1 MTMGDRWN
9 PPPGA
14 TLVLLNALG
23 SDDAAWQFS
32 GLTGGHPVSYPGHG
46 TRPRQPGWTHEGVA
60 DELAASFDGPLD
72 LVGVALGGLVV
83 LQALVRHPGRIRS
96 AVIACGGS
104 VRDERTRIDALRK
117 VAMGRGEA
125 AAAGGMTAVVEETL
139 ARWFTPSAVAT
150 GHPGVEYARRTL
162 AAMDPGAWSDVWL
175 SLVNSSYVSAEE
187 AAAIGVPVT
196 LVAGTEDR
204 SSGLGGVS
212 RLHELIP
219 NSRLEILS
227 GPHMMHLEEPGKF
240 RAAIERHFAWLPS
253 ATRVPDPITIP
264 G

>member
-1 MTMGDRWN
+1 MSDRWQ
-9 PPPGA
+9 PPTGG

-23 SDDAAWQFS
+23 NDDSAWQFT
-32 GLTGGHPVSYPGHG
+32 GITGGHPVSYPGHG

-60 DELAASFDGPLD
+60 DQVAADFDGPLD

-83 LQALVRHPGRIRS
+83 LQVLVRHPGRVRS

-117 VAMGRGEA
+117 VAVGRGEA
-125 AAAGGMTAVVEETL
+125 ATAGGMAAVTEETL
-139 ARWFTPSAVAT
+139 ARWFTPSAVAA

-175 SLVNSSYVSAEE
+175 SLVNSSYVSAED
-187 AAAIGVPVT
+187 AAAVSVPVS
-196 LVAGTEDR
+196 LVAGAEDR

-219 NSRLEILS
+219 NSRLEILG
-227 GPHMMHLEEPGKF
+227 GPHMMHLEEPAKF
-240 RAAIERHFAWLPS
+240 RMAIGRHFAWLPC
-253 ATRVPDPITIP
+253 ATRVADPITVP

>member
-1 MTMGDRWN
+1 MDDRWP

-14 TLVLLNALG
+14 TLVLLNSLG
-23 SDDAAWQFS
+23 SDDAAWQFT
-32 GLTGGHPVSYPGHG
+32 GLAGGHPVNYPGHG
-46 TRPRQPGWTHEGVA
+46 TRPRQPDWTHEGVA
-60 DELAASFDGPLD
+60 DEVAAAFDGLLD

-104 VRDERTRIDALRK
+104 VRDAHTRIDALRK
-117 VAMGRGEA
+117 VAVGRGEA
-125 AAAGGMTAVVEETL
+125 ATAGGMAAVVEETL
-139 ARWFTPSAVAT
+139 ARWFTPAAVT
-150 GHPGVEYARRTL
+150 GGHPGVEYARRTL
-162 AAMDPGAWSDVWL
+162 SAMDPGAWSDVWL
-175 SLVNSSYVSAEE
+175 SLVNSSYVSAED
-187 AAAIGVPVT
+187 AAAISVPVT
-196 LVAGTEDR
+196 LVAGTQDR

-219 NSRLEILS
+219 NSRLEILA

-240 RAAIERHFAWLPS
+240 RAAIERHFGWLPAAS
-253 ATRVPDPITIP
+253 RVAEPITVP

>member
-1 MTMGDRWN
+1 MNDRVQ
-9 PPPGA
+9 PGPGA
-14 TLVLLNALG
+14 TRVLLNALG

-32 GLTGGHPVSYPGHG
+32 GLAGGHPVSYPGHG

-60 DELAASFDGPLD
+60 EEVAAAFDGPLD

-83 LQALVRHPGRIRS
+83 LQILVRHPDRIRS

-104 VRDERTRIDALRK
+104 VRDARTRIDALRK
-117 VAMGRGEA
+117 VAVGRGEA
-125 AAAGGMTAVVEETL
+125 AAEGGMAAVVEETM
-139 ARWFTPSAVAT
+139 ARWFTPSVVAA

-175 SLVNSSYVSAEE
+175 SLVNSSYVSAAE
-187 AAAIGVPVT
+187 AAAIAVPVT
-196 LVAGTEDR
+196 LVGGTEDR

-219 NSRLEILS
+219 NSRLEILA

-240 RAAIERHFAWLPS
+240 RAAVERHFVWLPS
-253 ATRVPDPITIP
+253 ATRVADPITGP

>member
-1 MTMGDRWN
+1 VDDRWP

-14 TLVLLNALG
+14 TLVLLNSLG
-23 SDDAAWQFS
+23 SDDAAWQFT
-32 GLTGGHPVSYPGHG
+32 GLAGGHPVNYPGHG
-46 TRPRQPGWTHEGVA
+46 TRPRQPDWTHEGVA
-60 DELAASFDGPLD
+60 DEVAAAFDGLLD

-83 LQALVRHPGRIRS
+83 LQTLVRHPGRIRS

-104 VRDERTRIDALRK
+104 VRDAHTRIDALRK
-117 VAMGRGEA
+117 VAVGRGEA
-125 AAAGGMTAVVEETL
+125 AAAGGMAAVVEETL
-139 ARWFTPSAVAT
+139 ARWFTPAAVTA

-162 AAMDPGAWSDVWL
+162 WAMDPGAWSDVWL
-175 SLVNSSYVSAEE
+175 SLVNSSYVSAED

-219 NSRLEILS
+219 NSRLEILT

-240 RAAIERHFAWLPS
+240 RAAIERHFGWLP
-253 ATRVPDPITIP
+253 AAGRVAEPITVA

>member
-1 MTMGDRWN
+1 MGDRW
-9 PPPGA
+9 PPPPA
-14 TLVLLNALG
+14 APLVLLNSLG
-23 SDDAAWQFS
+23 SDDAAWQFT
-32 GLTGGHPVSYPGHG
+32 GLAGGHPINYPGHG
-46 TRPRQPGWTHEGVA
+46 TRPRQPAWTHEGVA
-60 DELAASFDGPLD
+60 DEVAAAFDGPLD

-83 LQALVRHPGRIRS
+83 LQTLVRHPGRIRS
-96 AVIACGGS
+96 ALIACGGS
-104 VRDERTRIDALRK
+104 VRDAHTRIDALRK
-117 VAMGRGEA
+117 VAVGRGEA
-125 AAAGGMTAVVEETL
+125 ATAGGMAAVVEETL
-139 ARWFTPSAVAT
+139 ARWFTPAAVAD

-162 AAMDPGAWSDVWL
+162 SAMNPGAWSDVWM
-175 SLVNSSYVSAEE
+175 SLVNSSYVSAED

-219 NSRLEILS
+219 NSRLEILT

-240 RAAIERHFAWLPS
+240 RAAIERHFGWLPAAS
-253 ATRVPDPITIP
+253 RVAEPITVP

>member
-1 MTMGDRWN
+1 MDDRWR
-9 PPPGA
+9 PPSGA
-14 TLVLLNALG
+14 TLVLLNSLG
-23 SDDAAWQFS
+23 SDDAAWQF
-32 GLTGGHPVSYPGHG
+32 TRIPGGHPVAYPGHG

-60 DELAASFDGPLD
+60 DEVTAAFDGPLD
-72 LVGVALGGLVV
+72 LVGVALGGLVA

-117 VAMGRGEA
+117 VAVGRGEA
-125 AAAGGMTAVVEETL
+125 AAAGGMAAVVEETL
-139 ARWFTPSAVAT
+139 ARWFTPAAVASAQA
-150 GHPGVEYARRTL
+150 GVQYARRTL
-162 AAMDPGAWSDVWL
+162 SAMDPGAWSDVWL
-175 SLVNSSYVSAEE
+175 SLVNSSYVSAAD
-187 AAAIGVPVT
+187 AAGIGVPVT
-196 LVAGTEDR
+196 LAGGTEDR

-219 NSRLEILS
+219 NSRLEILA
-227 GPHMMHLEEPGKF
+227 GPHMMHLEEPGTF

-253 ATRVPDPITIP
+253 ASRVAEPINVS

>member
-1 MTMGDRWN
+1 VNDPWQ

-23 SDDAAWQFS
+23 SDAAAWQFS
-32 GLTGGHPVSYPGHG
+32 GLAGGHPVSYPGHG

-60 DELAASFDGPLD
+60 DEVAAAFDGPFD
-72 LVGVALGGLVV
+72 LVGVALGGLIV
-83 LQALVRHPGRIRS
+83 LQILVRHPDRIRS

-104 VRDERTRIDALRK
+104 VRDAHTRIDALRK
-117 VAMGRGEA
+117 VAVGRGEA
-125 AAAGGMTAVVEETL
+125 AAAGGMAAVAEETL
-139 ARWFTPSAVAT
+139 ARWFTPAAVAAR
-150 GHPGVEYARRTL
+150 HPGVEYARRTL

-175 SLVNSSYVSAEE
+175 SLVNSLYVSAED
-187 AAAIGVPVT
+187 AAAIGAPVS

-219 NSRLEILS
+219 TSRMEIVN
-227 GPHMMHLEEPGKF
+227 GPHMMHLEEPAKF
-240 RAAIERHFAWLPS
+240 RAAVERHFAWLPS
-253 ATRVPDPITIP
+253 AARVTDPVTIP

>member
-1 MTMGDRWN
+1 MDDRLR

-32 GLTGGHPVSYPGHG
+32 GLAGGHPVSYPGHG
-46 TRPRQPGWTHEGVA
+46 TRPRQLGWTHEGVA
-60 DELAASFDGPLD
+60 DEVAAAFDGPLD

-83 LQALVRHPGRIRS
+83 LQVLVRHPGRVRS

-117 VAMGRGEA
+117 VAVGRGEA
-125 AAAGGMTAVVEETL
+125 AAAGGMAAVVEETV
-139 ARWFTPSAVAT
+139 ARWFTPAAVAA

-175 SLVNSSYVSAEE
+175 SLVNSSYVSAQN
-187 AAAIGVPVT
+187 AAAIAVPVS

-219 NSRLEILS
+219 NSRMEIVN
-227 GPHMMHLEEPGKF
+227 GPHMMHLEEPAKF
-240 RAAIERHFAWLPS
+240 LAAVERHFSWLPS
-253 ATRVPDPITIP
+253 AARVTDPVTISR

>member
-1 MTMGDRWN
+1 MDDRWP

-14 TLVLLNALG
+14 TLVLLNSLG
-23 SDDAAWQFS
+23 SDDAAWQFT
-32 GLTGGHPVSYPGHG
+32 GLAGGHPVNYPGHG
-46 TRPRQPGWTHEGVA
+46 TRPRQPDWTHEGVA
-60 DELAASFDGPLD
+60 DEVAAAFDGLLD

-104 VRDERTRIDALRK
+104 VRDAHTRIDALRK
-117 VAMGRGEA
+117 VAVGRGEA
-125 AAAGGMTAVVEETL
+125 ATAGGMAAVVEETL
-139 ARWFTPSAVAT
+139 ARWFTPAAVTA

-162 AAMDPGAWSDVWL
+162 SAMDPGAWSDVWL
-175 SLVNSSYVSAEE
+175 SLVNSSYVSAEA

-219 NSRLEILS
+219 NSRLEILT

-240 RAAIERHFAWLPS
+240 RAAIERHFGWLPAAS
-253 ATRVPDPITIP
+253 RVAEPITVP